1 MKRGKQ
7 NLLNAKY
14 KIISLSVKYQ
24 KKTSPWEEDGRENVG
39 GGMEARGDGDPDP
52 WALHDLQAQMAKI
65 RTGLSSSEFTRQV
78 AGRKRRPRGP
88 VRPLGS

>member
-1 MKRGKQ
+1 M
-7 NLLNAKY
+7 
-14 KIISLSVKYQ
+14 
-24 KKTSPWEEDGRENVG
+24 G

-65 RTGLSSSEFTRQV
+65 RTGLSSSEITRQV